1 MLPGSCLSISIVRIS
16 VFVCLLKSQLGIS
29 ETELRDLISEREKK
43 VEEIQE
49 SLEEIQVNLAVHQY
63 AHNNNALW
71 ESLGTIFIK

>member
-1 MLPGSCLSISIVRIS
+1 MLPDCCVSISIVGIS

-49 SLEEIQVNLAVHQY
+49 SLEAIQVNLAVYQY
-63 AHNNNALW
+63 THINNVLW
-71 ESLGTIFIK
+71 ESLGHCP